1 MLLASGERLNSSMV
15 ENIIETLLRSINA
28 LFSGIMPAHP
38 LAVFGLILGI
48 IGVLMIFKW
57 GPPQPS
63 FQEYVG
69 WRVEDGTRMPDGR
82 TAKEYGDDARR
93 QRSFYN
99 RMSKIGLGLIL
110 IGFIF
115 QLIDAWKN

>member
-1 MLLASGERLNSSMV
+1 MV
-15 ENIIETLLRSINA
+15 QNIIETLLRTISA
-28 LFSGIMPAHP
+28 LLSDMMPAHP
-38 LAVFGLILGI
+38 LTTFGLILGI

-63 FQEYVG
+63 FE
-69 WRVEDGTRMPDGR
+69 EDVLRRIMPGTIMPDGR
-82 TAKEYGDDARR
+82 TAWEHRDDVR

-110 IGFIF
+110 VGFIF
-115 QLIDAWKN
+115 QLVDAWRN

>member
-1 MLLASGERLNSSMV
+1 LPNLEEYIMV
-15 ENIIETLLRSINA
+15 QNIIETLLRTINA
-28 LFSGIMPAHP
+28 LLSDIMPAHP

-57 GPPQPS
+57 GPPQPT
-63 FQEYVG
+63 FQENVPLA
-69 WRVEDGTRMPDGR
+69 EELGTPQSDGR
-82 TAKEYGDDARR
+82 TAGEHGDDARR
-93 QRSFYN
+93 QRSKYN

-115 QLIDAWKN
+115 QLLDAWKN